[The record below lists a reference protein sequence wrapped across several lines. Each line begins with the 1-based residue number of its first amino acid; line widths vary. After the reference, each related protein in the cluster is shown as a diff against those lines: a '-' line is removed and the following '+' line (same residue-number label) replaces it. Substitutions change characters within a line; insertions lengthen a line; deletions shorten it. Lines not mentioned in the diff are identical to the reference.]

1 MITSPVVE
9 LEDRMIIIDDVPLT
23 KLTKE
28 TQTEKYCKDVKMQA
42 IIKPTKSTKH
52 KYKSITL
59 LT

>member
-9 LEDRMIIIDDVPLT
+9 LEDRMIIDDVPST

-28 TQTEKYCKDVKMQA
+28 TQTEKYCKDVKVQA
-42 IIKPTKSTKH
+42 IIKPTKSTKC

>member
-1 MITSPVVE
+1 M
-9 LEDRMIIIDDVPLT
+9 IIDDVPST

-28 TQTEKYCKDVKMQA
+28 TQTEKYCKDVKVQA
-42 IIKPTKSTKH
+42 IIKPTKSTKR